1 MSDYPTNPLRDL
13 PPWDPEEQ
21 DREVRRIRDRA
32 ARRQRRAVANLA
44 RQDGEV
50 HRRAGLRVERRG
62 DS

>member
-1 MSDYPTNPLRDL
+1 MNEYPNDPLRDL

-21 DREVRRIRDRA
+21 DREVRRIRERA
-32 ARRQRRAVANLA
+32 ARRQRRAVASLA

-50 HRRAGLRVERRG
+50 HRRAGLRVEREG